1 MTTLRQR
8 YDAWFAGRKS
18 RASELAAIP
27 VVLTLADA
35 CDAAIAAGALADE
48 HVALLLAALADKYSM
63 VWANAKEM
71 MGWLQAAGV
80 DTAPVVRT
88 LFAHKRAKLRVLAL
102 RCLSSGAA
110 QNTLVDDLLLA
121 ALSDKDPAV
130 RLEAASIATLSF
142 RKKWLAAHMHA
153 VAKESVGGARLL
165 RLLMH
170 GHVAN
175 RMPDGSF
182 RLEVLHHGYGITYR
196 DVSDEE
202 VAAHGLAV
210 IVERTRNEP
219 PFIESDRAVLPV
231 EDERVFDDTR
241 PNPRHPWA
249 PLYRSARTA

>member
-1 MTTLRQR
+1 MTTQRQR

-18 RASELAAIP
+18 RASEQAAIP
-27 VVLTLADA
+27 VVLALADA
-35 CDAAIAAGALADE
+35 CDAAIATGRLADE
-48 HVALLLAALADKYSM
+48 HAALMLAALADKASM

-71 MGWLQAAGV
+71 VGWLQAAGV
-80 DTAPVVRT
+80 DTAPVLRT
-88 LFAHKRAKLRVLAL
+88 LFAHKRAKLRVLVL
-102 RCLSSGAA
+102 RCLTSGAA

-121 ALSDKDPAV
+121 ALSDKDSAV
-130 RLEAASIATLSF
+130 RFEAASIATLSF

-170 GHVAN
+170 GHIAN
-175 RMPDGSF
+175 RMPDGSH
-182 RLEVLHHGYGITYR
+182 RLEVLNRGYGITYR
-196 DVSDEE
+196 DVSEE
-202 VAAHGLAV
+202 DIVGHGLAFL
-210 IVERTRNEP
+210 VEQTRDKG
-219 PFIESDRAVLPV
+219 PFIESDRVALPV